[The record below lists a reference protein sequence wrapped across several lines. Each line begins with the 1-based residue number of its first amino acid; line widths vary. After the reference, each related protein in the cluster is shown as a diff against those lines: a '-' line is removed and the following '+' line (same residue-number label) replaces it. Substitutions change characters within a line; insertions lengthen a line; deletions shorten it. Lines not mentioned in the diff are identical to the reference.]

1 MLKEFPGGVAVK
13 GSNIV
18 TAVAQVTAVV
28 QVQSLGWELL
38 HALSTAKKK
47 KKKRKEKKIL
57 RWGDYPRLL
66 DYPVGP
72 KYNQLCSYK
81 RKQGRLRQAHT
92 HQKEGSAR
100 MEERKICGC

>member
-47 KKKRKEKKIL
+47 KKKRKKDFEM
-57 RWGDYPRLL
+57 
-66 DYPVGP
+66 
-72 KYNQLCSYK
+72 
-81 RKQGRLRQAHT
+81 GRLSQITGLSSRT
-92 HQKEGSAR
+92 
-100 MEERKICGC
+100 